1 MEKIIYFFIIL
12 INFFFFKNLN
22 YITERLNFYDVPDQR
37 KIHKKKVSKVG
48 GVFLYINFL
57 LHLTLNYIFN
67 NKIIDNYL
75 IIFLSIFFFISL
87 INDKKDIR
95 PIYRLVIFYFVFLAW
110 SYFDKNLIIEN
121 LYFQFANINLNLG
134 EYGIY
139 ITPLFFV
146 IFLNAL
152 NLFDGVNL
160 QSITYVFLFFI
171 FLFLNNI
178 ELSNYFYLFIFI
190 FFFSFYNFK
199 NKIFLG
205 DSGITIFA
213 VIITYLII
221 TNYNQN
227 SDLLNCEEIFT
238 IMFLPGVDMLR
249 LYFYRIYKNKNPFL
263 PDKNHIH
270 HYILKIISEKYVFL
284 YQVIVNSILL
294 FITYIL
300 NLSFLVILSY
310 LLIVYSATIIRTYD
324 KKIISKNI

>member
-1 MEKIIYFFIIL
+1 MEEIIYFFIIL
-12 INFFFFKNLN
+12 INFFLFKNLN
-22 YITERLNFYDVPDQR
+22 YITEKLNFYDVPDQR
-37 KIHKKKVSKVG
+37 KIHKKKISKIG
-48 GVFLYINFL
+48 GIFLYINVLFY
-57 LHLTLNYIFN
+57 LTLTFIFN

-95 PIYRLVIFYFVFLAW
+95 PIYRLLIFYLVFLAW

-121 LYFQFANINLNLG
+121 LYIQFVNINLNLG
-134 EYGIY
+134 EYGFY
-139 ITPLFFV
+139 ITPFFFV

-178 ELSNYFYLFIFI
+178 ELSNYFYLLIFI
-190 FFFSFYNFK
+190 FFFSLYNFK
-199 NKIFLG
+199 NKVFLG

-221 TNYNQN
+221 KNYNQN
-227 SDLLNCEEIFT
+227 SDLLNCEEIFA

-249 LYFYRIYKNKNPFL
+249 LYFYRIYKDKNPFL

-270 HYILKIISEKYVFL
+270 HYILKFISEKYVFL
-284 YQVIVNSILL
+284 YQLIVNSILL
-294 FITYIL
+294 FITYAL
-300 NLSFLVILSY
+300 NLSFFFILSF
-310 LLIVYSATIIRTYD
+310 LLIIYSATIIGTYD
-324 KKIISKNI
+324 KKSISKNI